1 MSKDNI
7 YEIIILKPFEHW
19 YKTPKRSKVAFGG
32 RGGGKSESIAR
43 MLVAASFEIKGVIL
57 CARETQKSLEDS
69 IKKVLEEIIIDEK
82 LESYFR
88 FTRTEIENK
97 LTNCRFLFRGLRD
110 SSVESIKSIKGV
122 KICFVEEAQFLSEH
136 SFKILK
142 PSIREEGSE
151 IWYAFNPRF
160 PQDVIYNLI
169 RVYKL
174 EDKSYEAKK
183 DGEIKN
189 YNYQSYED
197 DQILIYKINYDGNY
211 FFSKVLETER
221 LDTLKKYPQDYAHV
235 WLGELDQKHGQIF
248 LRDKIKFYDEA
259 DTELKKQLDCY
270 VNYCLVD
277 PAFGAENCYTSA
289 IIYKKMAG
297 SYYLVDSGLMRNDV
311 TRTTD
316 ELLTEFMKR
325 YNVKKV
331 YCEGNF
337 AQKELI
343 KKLSRY
349 FTVQPFYQK
358 INKIDRIVNSSYTIF
373 DKVIFPSSWNNPPE
387 NSNNI
392 EEWVNTVQGRGFI
405 ALQQLF
411 NFSDIKS
418 DNYKKGDPFSFVD
431 FPDALTS
438 IVMFD
443 NYFET
448 YEPQEN
454 NNRTIADIFNDSI
467 DRLGEYDFNRSLI

>member
-7 YEIIILKPFEHW
+7 YEIIILKPFEYW
-19 YKTPKRSKVAFGG
+19 YKTPKRTKIAFGG

-69 IKKVLEEIIIDEK
+69 IKKVLEEIIIDYK

-183 DGEIKN
+183 NREIKN
-189 YNYQSYED
+189 YNYQYYED

-221 LDTLKKYPQDYAHV
+221 LDTLKKYPQDYPHV

-248 LRDKIKFYDEA
+248 FRDKIKFYDET
-259 DTELKKQLDCY
+259 DTELKKQLDFY

-297 SYYLVDSGLMRNDV
+297 NYYLVDSGLMRNDV
-311 TRTTD
+311 MRTTD
-316 ELLTEFMKR
+316 EILTEFMKR

-387 NSNNI
+387 NLNNI
-392 EEWVNTVQGRGFI
+392 EEWINTIQGRGFI

-448 YEPQEN
+448 YESEEQRKDQGLLN
-454 NNRTIADIFNDSI
+454 NIFK
-467 DRLGEYDFNRSLI
+467 EYDDEYAFDRSII